1 MTAMPVLAIL
11 CPVHNE
17 ATVAPLFYARLEPVI
32 ARLSDRYL
40 VRLVFLNNASTDAT
54 PAAVENIRQQR
65 SETYLIT
72 MSRNVGYQRSLELGL
87 RTVDADIYV
96 FIDVDCEDPP
106 EMIDTFVERYEA
118 GYEIVYGERV
128 DREEP
133 RAIKRSRDVFYHL
146 LQATA
151 DEEIILNMAE
161 FALFTREVRDAI
173 IAESSSFPF
182 IRASIARV
190 GFRRAAIP
198 FKRQRRIAGESHYN
212 LLRMTVFAVAGIL
225 ATSTLLL
232 RLPIYILPFW
242 FAALTL
248 LSIGYGAT
256 HSDWY
261 AIAAFLATAF
271 YLGASAAVTA
281 LYVART
287 YKNGLVRPNAF
298 IDHRASFL
306 PPARNNEAR
315 AQDFAPPEDVASWRS
330 GSSAAAPLGA
340 YAKP

>member
-1 MTAMPVLAIL
+1 MMTKQPVLAIL

-17 ATVAPLFYARLEPVI
+17 ASVAPLFYARIEPVI
-32 ARLSDRYL
+32 AALAERYL
-40 VRLVFLNNASTDAT
+40 VRLVFLNNASTDDTA
-54 PAAVENIRQQR
+54 AAVEAIRRTR

-106 EMIDTFVERYEA
+106 EMIGEFVERFEA
-118 GYEIVYGERV
+118 GSEIIYGERV

-133 RAIKRSRDVFYHL
+133 RLIKRSRDAFYRL
-146 LQATA
+146 LKATA

-173 IAESSSFPF
+173 ISESSSFPF

-212 LLRMTVFAVAGIL
+212 LIRLSAFALAGIL
-225 ATSTLLL
+225 ASSTLLL

-242 FAALTL
+242 FTALAL

-261 AIAAFLATAF
+261 AIVAFLATAG
-271 YLGASAAVTA
+271 YLGGTAAATA

-298 IDHRASFL
+298 IDRRASFL
-306 PPARNNEAR
+306 PPARHREAAEAR
-315 AQDFAPPEDVASWRS
+315 
-330 GSSAAAPLGA
+330 L
-340 YAKP
+340 

>member
-1 MTAMPVLAIL
+1 
-11 CPVHNE
+11 
-17 ATVAPLFYARLEPVI
+17 
-32 ARLSDRYL
+32 
-40 VRLVFLNNASTDAT
+40 
-54 PAAVENIRQQR
+54 
-65 SETYLIT
+65 
-72 MSRNVGYQRSLELGL
+72 L
-87 RTVDADIYV
+87 R
-96 FIDVDCEDPP
+96 
-106 EMIDTFVERYEA
+106 
-118 GYEIVYGERV
+118 GIVYGERV

-133 RAIKRSRDVFYHL
+133 RIIKRCRDVFYHL

-173 IAESSSFPF
+173 ISESSSFPF

-198 FKRQRRIAGESHYN
+198 FKRQRRIAGKTHYN
-212 LLRMTVFAVAGIL
+212 LFRMTVFAVAGIL
-225 ATSTLLL
+225 ATSTLPL
-232 RLPIYILPFW
+232 RLPVYILPIW

-261 AIAAFLATAF
+261 AIAAFLATAA
-271 YLGASAAVTA
+271 YLGVSAAVTA

-298 IDHRASFL
+298 IDRRASFL
-306 PPARNNEAR
+306 PPARADEEADATPMPSPRVIERPGDSATARSVLRAR
-315 AQDFAPPEDVASWRS
+315 ARP
-330 GSSAAAPLGA
+330 
-340 YAKP
+340 